1 MIRVLVVDDEPP
13 ARAKLRMLLGRE
25 AGFELVATAAD
36 GEEAVAA
43 IRRDEPDVVL
53 LDVQMPRLD
62 GFGVVATVGV
72 EAMPLVVFVTAYDEH
87 ALRAFEVNAVDYLLK
102 PFAAPRL
109 TAALDRVRRRLEEL
123 RAGRRSDQV
132 AAELRRLLETAGAG
146 PGATAA
152 RRPPLRRL
160 RVEAAPQREVL
171 LPVDDIVLL
180 RARRNYVDVVTRD
193 GRYRLRGTLASFEER
208 LDDDFA
214 RINRSEIVR
223 LDAVR
228 ELQPWFHGDYLV
240 LLPSGETLRW
250 SRRYRC
256 NMPGVSP

>member
-1 MIRVLVVDDEPP
+1 VIRVLVVDDEPP
-13 ARAKLRMLLGRE
+13 ARAKLRTLLSRE
-25 AGFELVATAAD
+25 PDVELVATAAD

-43 IRRDEPDVVL
+43 IRREEPDVVL

-109 TAALDRVRRRLEEL
+109 TAALERVRRRLEAR
-123 RAGRRSDQV
+123 RAGRRSDRV
-132 AAELRRLLETAGAG
+132 ASELRRLLETAGA
-146 PGATAA
+146 GATAA

-193 GRYRLRGTLASFEER
+193 GRYRLRGTLTSFEER